1 VRIPQMLSKRLRAWI
16 PQPVVNKIRL
26 RRFASTLPSAKLP
39 EAPAPHG
46 LPGELI
52 VSLTSYPPRFWTLHF
67 TIRSLLTQTV
77 RPDRVILW
85 VAHADAAALPSAVK
99 KLTRQGLEIRRVADV
114 RSYKKLVFALT
125 EFPESFHV
133 TADDDIYYPSNWLK
147 ELVDAVEPGKKVL
160 PCHRA
165 HRVPTVAG
173 PELPPYLSWEWDVQ
187 DEAARQPSA
196 DLLPTGV
203 GGILYPPHALH
214 SDVTDS
220 ALFMKLCPTAD
231 DLWFYWMA
239 RRAGAQYRKVGGPF
253 EQTLLPGT
261 QDESLFTENAAA
273 NDRQIR
279 NLVERY
285 GMPDD
290 IERARLS

>member
-1 VRIPQMLSKRLRAWI
+1 MPIPAVLAKGLRAWL
-16 PQPVVNKIRL
+16 PKSVVDRIRL
-26 RRFASTLPSAKLP
+26 FRFARTLPRAGSLP
-39 EAPAPHG
+39 PPERHG

-52 VSLTSYPPRFWTLHF
+52 VSLTSYPPRFWTLHLSV
-67 TIRSLLTQTV
+67 RSLLGQTV
-77 RPDRVILW
+77 RPDRIILW
-85 VAHADAAALPSAVK
+85 VAHGDAAKLPSAV
-99 KLTRQGLEIRRVADV
+99 TRLVGKGLEIRLVDDV
-114 RSYKKLVFALT
+114 RSYKKLVFALA

-133 TADDDIYYPSNWLK
+133 TADDDNYYPRGWLK
-147 ELVDAVEPGKKVL
+147 ELVDAVEPGEKVL

-173 PELPPYLSWEWDVQ
+173 TELPPYMSWEWDVQ
-187 DEAARQPSA
+187 DEAARRPSP
-196 DLLPTGV
+196 DLMPTGL

-239 RRAGAQYRKVGGPF
+239 RRVGARYRKVGGPF
-253 EQTLLPGT
+253 EQAALPGT
-261 QDESLFTENAAA
+261 QDESLFNDNASA

-279 NLVERY
+279 NLVARY
-285 GMPDD
+285 GMPGD
-290 IERARLS
+290 IDRARSA